1 MRIAHV
7 TDCYLPRRGGIEL
20 QVQGLAKRQQAAG
33 HDVTIVTSVAAPP
46 GYDEGGELPVERPAA
61 IGHDEAIRYG
71 FAWRGRTAVLA
82 GDYDVVHVH
91 ASTFSPLAFF
101 TAQATARAGVPTAMT
116 IHSLWRR
123 YTPLYAAAER
133 LTAWGDWPVAFSAV
147 SQAAADP
154 LRRILRGRAEVTV
167 LPNGVDPA
175 RWRLRPVSRTADEV
189 RVVAVMR
196 LAPRKRPRQLL
207 EILRDV
213 RRRVPAR
220 VRLYAEVIGEGPER
234 RVLERAMRRHGMTD
248 WVALPGWRSAEEI
261 GDSFA
266 RADVFIAPATLE
278 SFGIAALEAR
288 AAGLPVVARR
298 DTGIADFVRHRRDGL
313 LGGSDRELAD
323 AVVELAVDRVLRERI
338 AQHNRTVMPPVT
350 WRDALLG
357 ASALYQQAA
366 ALVGTQLQHPTL
378 RAADAASGP

>member
-1 MRIAHV
+1 
-7 TDCYLPRRGGIEL
+7 
-20 QVQGLAKRQQAAG
+20 
-33 HDVTIVTSVAAPP
+33 
-46 GYDEGGELPVERPAA
+46 
-61 IGHDEAIRYG
+61 
-71 FAWRGRTAVLA
+71 
-82 GDYDVVHVH
+82 
-91 ASTFSPLAFF
+91 
-101 TAQATARAGVPTAMT
+101 MT